1 MPKTKKRGRAGKGE
15 KETPLLTVQG
25 ILRLDKTFVPPR
37 HEDADTLLIQRQPDG
52 PAECIRLIPGQS
64 EHEMVEY
71 KAGYD
76 VGPSNPF
83 PQNEAEQKLFQDRQK
98 ADQVQAAFAD
108 LQKQSWDEKQ
118 AREAQ
123 FQRDEHN
130 RQRAIRGLSP
140 LAPDIEIPSTHADP
154 AHPGNY
160 FPPADGP
167 LRDSE
172 RVLPPGEEASVDQ
185 REEEAKTDVIP
196 PEKTVT
202 EAELPG
208 EERQNLPEERLPQM
222 KPLPSKEA
230 GPSPEMGVR
239 EMALQVALALEE
251 ERKKAA
257 QASQDDQSVIY
268 SLDELTAMKMKPVQG
283 PEVTVES
290 VVQQRTEENNKA
302 VLDAY
307 WQFVRENPQDF
318 NGWTYLLQ
326 HVENMADL
334 NEVRSAYNAFL
345 PLYPYCFAY
354 WERYCDI
361 EKRAEQ
367 WERALAI
374 LHRGLEAIPMSVDL
388 WLAYLELYRKMYE
401 KLDNFDE
408 IFRIQWE
415 KAVMTVGLEYRSDSL
430 WERIIEWESAR
441 NNLREVTHAY
451 KRLISVPTKLYNKH
465 WDNFIAH
472 VRDHHPRDILF
483 YDEYEAL
490 RKVTCEELDLTY
502 RPDPIIEPVKP
513 REVIQPEDKLKAGM
527 KERIVASVVSQHE
540 WVEEAV
546 DKRFRFEEKI
556 KRPYFHVKAM
566 DLKQLKNWD
575 AYLDFEIGEKD
586 HERIVALF
594 ERCLIPCAQYEQFW
608 EKYATYMEKHHKSQK
623 GRSKSAHGA
632 QDSSKSALSKAKWA
646 FDTGLE
652 TVQKIRDKRCTW
664 TLRGWMEFDD
674 EGHAVMKAAEIS
686 EKNKGGK
693 TIVQEHDAKTTLETP
708 VEGDEATP
716 SDAQSA
722 QDTIDNEMSLVLK
735 TSWENQGKQA
745 VRDIYKRAC
754 IVHCRKKALIK
765 MKWAAFEEEAGD
777 SVKAREILL
786 ELNQRYPLLL
796 ECCFQ
801 VIDIDRRLGEFDKA
815 EEHYKVLMSKIP
827 TNRRNIKTWVA
838 MKLARFQFKVCG
850 STEKA
855 LSTLRSALKREK
867 GEPTLY
873 SQIIDVCYQRHPID
887 VKGVTAAIELAIKSN
902 ELSNMQK
909 LGFVKR
915 KLEFMQEFGDIRR
928 LREAQDQL
936 KQFRKLCAND
946 LKLEQ
951 KRKKELEKEQV
962 KLEELEKF
970 RAQTRADVNLKAKIA
985 EAEGRLLCTGCHTA
999 MYPDEQGIYEF
1010 EKPRRSRLEAQN
1022 PAESSYPSDNANGT
1036 AEDGV
1041 VDLMDMVISSEQ
1053 EENIKRTLEE
1063 KTKYKEVAP
1072 TWELNIETYGYGRK
1086 RKTYDP
1092 DYEHIESAKF
1102 KEYERLEI
1110 TGYDESIKD
1119 EDRDKLKRIS
1129 APGLGLDGKTKKAK
1143 MPSAEPL
1150 TTSDYIVPPK
1160 VPQLMLGPSVGP
1172 RKPESAPGSEKE
1184 EEISAFELPPE
1195 IANPQKSPCVNVP
1208 EWFVKEGGELCLSD
1222 TDNGMSVI
1230 RYWPK
1235 FLSDKG
1241 NHLMFNRLRRYCKW
1255 HQKQRQIGGEWKY
1268 ETRLVAWYGP
1278 CDYVHSGLKLEK
1290 NLNWA
1295 PELLDL
1301 LHRLIAMTK
1310 HEFNACFLNLYRHG
1324 HDMCGWHSDTH
1335 PQLGRNPPVA
1345 SVSLGGVRVFELRKK
1360 TGAPNFIRFPLFPG
1374 SLLVMEGATQEDWLH
1389 CLPRDPNCAQE
1400 RINLTFRTMYSI
1412 DKRK

>member
-1 MPKTKKRGRAGKGE
+1 M
-15 KETPLLTVQG
+15 TVQG
-25 ILRLDKTFVPPR
+25 ILRLDKTFVPPK
-37 HEDADTLLIQRQPDG
+37 HEDADTLLIQRQPHG
-52 PAECIRLIPGQS
+52 PVEAIKLIPGQS

-83 PQNEAEQKLFQDRQK
+83 PQNQAEQKLFEERQEVER
-98 ADQVQAAFAD
+98 VQAAFAE
-108 LQKQSWDEKQ
+108 LQKQSLDERQ

-123 FQRDEHN
+123 FKREEVN
-130 RQRAIRGLSP
+130 RQRASRGLPPISQDEAIDVE
-140 LAPDIEIPSTHADP
+140 LVSSDP
-154 AHPGNY
+154 GHPKNY
-160 FPPADGP
+160 FPP
-167 LRDSE
+167 SE
-172 RVLPPGEEASVDQ
+172 ALLPPGDENATEIETAKIGEKEA
-185 REEEAKTDVIP
+185 P
-196 PEKTVT
+196 KTVT
-202 EAELPG
+202 ESELPG
-208 EERQNLPEERLPQM
+208 EETQNLPEERLPQLRPM
-222 KPLPSKEA
+222 PIHTGDDE
-230 GPSPEMGVR
+230 PEMGVR
-239 EMALQVALALEE
+239 DMALQVALALEE

-257 QASQDDQSVIY
+257 AQASQDDENVIY
-268 SLDELTAMKMKPVQG
+268 SLDELTAMKQKRVQG
-283 PEVTVES
+283 PEMTVES
-290 VVQQRTEENNKA
+290 VVQRRTEENNKA

-326 HVENMADL
+326 HVENMGDL
-334 NEVRSAYNAFL
+334 DEVRSAYNAFL

-361 EKRAEQ
+361 EKRSEH

-408 IFRIQWE
+408 LFRSQWE
-415 KAVMTVGLEYRSDSL
+415 KAVMTVGLEYRSDPL
-430 WERIIEWESAR
+430 WESIIEWETAR
-441 NNLREVTHAY
+441 SNLKEVTHIY

-472 VRDHHPRDILF
+472 VRDHHPRDIL
-483 YDEYEAL
+483 YYEEYEAL
-490 RKVTCEELDLTY
+490 RQVTCEELNLKY

-527 KERIVASVVSQHE
+527 KERIVASVVSEHE

-546 DKRFRFEEKI
+546 DKRYRFEEKI

-575 AYLDFEIGEKD
+575 AYLDFEILEGN
-586 HERIVALF
+586 HERIVVLF

-608 EKYATYMEKHHKSQK
+608 EKYAAYMEKYYKSRETTRTKNAHSVQDNA
-623 GRSKSAHGA
+623 KSV
-632 QDSSKSALSKAKWA
+632 LTKAKWA
-646 FDTGLE
+646 FGTGLE
-652 TVQKIRDKRCTW
+652 TVQQIRDKRCTW

-674 EGHAVMKAAEIS
+674 EGHAVMKASEIS
-686 EKNKGGK
+686 EKDKEEEKKKMAKEDDEN
-693 TIVQEHDAKTTLETP
+693 KTTNTTEQQTTQ
-708 VEGDEATP
+708 DASKP
-716 SDAQSA
+716 SECESA
-722 QDTIDNEMSLVLK
+722 QDMINNEMSLVLK
-735 TSWENQGKQA
+735 TSWDNQGKQA

-777 SVKAREILL
+777 SLKAREILL

-796 ECCFQ
+796 ECWFQ
-801 VIDIDRRLGEFDKA
+801 IIDIDRRLGEFDKA

-827 TNRRNIKTWVA
+827 MNRRNIKTWVA

-850 STEKA
+850 SAEKA
-855 LSTLRSALKREK
+855 LSTLRLALKKEK

-873 SQIIDVCYQRHPID
+873 SQIIDVCYQRHPVD

-902 ELSNMQK
+902 ELTNMQK

-951 KRKKELEKEQV
+951 KRRKELEKEQV

-999 MYPDEQGIYEF
+999 MYPDEQGVYEF
-1010 EKPRRSRLEAQN
+1010 EKPRNRIGAQ
-1022 PAESSYPSDNANGT
+1022 SSLQSSNSADNNTNA
-1036 AEDGV
+1036 AADDGV
-1041 VDLMDMVISSEQ
+1041 IDLMDMVISSEQ
-1053 EENIKRTLEE
+1053 EEHIKKTLEE

-1102 KEYERLEI
+1102 KEYERLET

-1129 APGLGLDGKTKKAK
+1129 APGLGLDAKAKKART
-1143 MPSAEPL
+1143 PSAEPL

-1160 VPQLMLGPSVGP
+1160 VPQLMLGPGIGP

-1195 IANPQKSPCVNVP
+1195 IADPQKSPCVNVP

-1222 TDNGMSVI
+1222 TGNGMSVI

-1412 DKRK
+1412 DKRN